1 MSSFIERTCLW
12 TGCGKFVKTKLG
24 SKYGVCPE
32 CRHVTCFTCKAV
44 HEGISCRTFKSFEE
58 PPPLAQSEEL
68 SAPVAGVVPTDS
80 ATRQIEAGV
89 KTLSV
94 SGAGSPECE
103 ENQTQKS
110 SVEQYL
116 ADELLATCQS
126 GSCKFQAFVDGNAKQ
141 LCCPKCHKITC
152 LDCMAVHEF
161 ITCLE
166 YQTKKNPLALVPELQ
181 REGAAATPTVAV
193 PVECFTEAQKPAE
206 ATLPCCACETEK
218 LQIQI
223 AEMRPCLHL
232 VCLTCVEE
240 GARQS
245 PTYLV
250 RCPAK
255 DPDGRR
261 CQSYVND
268 SLLKRVLSDEMYLS
282 HKSLMGLALQS
293 CATEDCTGK
302 FSIRHDM
309 KTAKCLD
316 CQKVNCIPC
325 KAIHENKTCKEFLQE
340 LVARLDG
347 VPLQNL
353 NDDDDDDDD
362 SRNEKI
368 ACATAG
374 CDGIGHSL
382 PGNERAVWCSR
393 CKQVTCL
400 LCKRIHTA
408 DICPHAESDSSDADE
423 NDQELQ
429 EGNAGGE

>member
-58 PPPLAQSEEL
+58 PPPLAQNEL
-68 SAPVAGVVPTDS
+68 SAPVPGVVPTDTV
-80 ATRQIEAGV
+80 TRQIEAGV

-94 SGAGSPECE
+94 SGVGSPERE

-110 SVEQYL
+110 SNEQYL

-152 LDCMAVHEF
+152 LDCMVVHEF

-166 YQTKKNPLALVPELQ
+166 YQTKKNPLVLVPEPQ
-181 REGAAATPTVAV
+181 REGAAATPTVV
-193 PVECFTEAQKPAE
+193 EPVECFTETQNPAA
-206 ATLPCCACETEK
+206 ATLPCCVCETEK

-223 AEMRPCLHL
+223 AEMRPCLHQ
-232 VCLTCVEE
+232 VCLTCVEG

-268 SLLKRVLSDEMYLS
+268 SLLKRVLSEEMYLS
-282 HKSLMGLALQS
+282 HKSLMGLPLQS

-302 FSIRHDM
+302 FSVLQNM
-309 KTAKCLD
+309 KTATCLD

-325 KAIHENKTCKEFLQE
+325 KAIHENKTCEEFLQE

-347 VPLQNL
+347 VPLQ
-353 NDDDDDDDD
+353 
-362 SRNEKI
+362 
-368 ACATAG
+368 
-374 CDGIGHSL
+374 
-382 PGNERAVWCSR
+382 
-393 CKQVTCL
+393 
-400 LCKRIHTA
+400 
-408 DICPHAESDSSDADE
+408 
-423 NDQELQ
+423 
-429 EGNAGGE
+429 